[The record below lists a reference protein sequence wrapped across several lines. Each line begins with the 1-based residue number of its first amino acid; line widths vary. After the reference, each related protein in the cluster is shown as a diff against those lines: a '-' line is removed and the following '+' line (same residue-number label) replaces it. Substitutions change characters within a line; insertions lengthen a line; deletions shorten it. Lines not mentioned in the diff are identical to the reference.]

1 MSYTTS
7 GSSWGTSTARYDPP
21 TQKCACGCGAPSYT
35 RFCRG
40 HSVQNRRKA
49 LKRMH
54 LPLGGKA
61 GKKLKKRKKKER
73 AKKVLETA
81 PGYWRIS

>member
-1 MSYTTS
+1 MYYSTTGTTS
-7 GSSWGTSTARYDPP
+7 GPYYTSYSKYESP
-21 TQKCACGCGAPSYT
+21 TQICGCGCGILSYK
-35 RFCRG
+35 RFCQG

-61 GKKLKKRKKKER
+61 GKKLRKRKKE
-73 AKKVLETA
+73 AVVKKTKW
-81 PGYWRIS
+81 GY